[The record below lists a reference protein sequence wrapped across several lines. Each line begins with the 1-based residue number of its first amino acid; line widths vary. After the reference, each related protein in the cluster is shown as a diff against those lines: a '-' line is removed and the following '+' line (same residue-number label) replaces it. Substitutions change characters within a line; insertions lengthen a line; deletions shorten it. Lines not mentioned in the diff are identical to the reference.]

1 MLIETINK
9 SNLKELTSLFVEM
22 FPETDYEEELEIFE
36 KSIGSSTEIC
46 FLAKSAE
53 QYIGFIHVTLRSDYV
68 EGSEVSPTA
77 YVEALFVRP
86 AFRRKGVA
94 EVLIKK
100 AEEWAISNRCY
111 TLASDTAIA
120 NADSINFHHSVGFE
134 EANRIVCFIKKLG
147 GI

>member
-1 MLIETINK
+1 MVIETINY
-9 SNLKELTSLFVEM
+9 SNVKELTSLFVEM
-22 FPETDYEEELEIFE
+22 FSETDYEEELEIFE

-100 AEEWAISNRCY
+100 AEEWAIANHCF
-111 TLASDTAIA
+111 TLASDTAIE
-120 NADSINFHHSVGFE
+120 NSDSIQFHHSVGFE

-147 GI
+147 E

>member
-53 QYIGFIHVTLRSDYV
+53 QYIGFIHVTLRTDYV

-77 YVEALFVRP
+77 YVEAIYVKP
-86 AFRRKGVA
+86 SFRRKGIAESLLKSA
-94 EVLIKK
+94 EV
-100 AEEWAISNRCY
+100 WAISNRCY

>member
-53 QYIGFIHVTLRSDYV
+53 QYIGFIHVTLRTDYV

-77 YVEALFVRP
+77 YVEAIYVKP
-86 AFRRKGVA
+86 SFRRKGIAESLLKSA
-94 EVLIKK
+94 EV
-100 AEEWAISNRCY
+100 WAISNRCY

-134 EANRIVCFIKKLG
+134 EANRIVCFLKKLG

>member
-1 MLIETINK
+1 MFIETIN
-9 SNLKELTSLFVEM
+9 NNNVKELTSLFVEV
-22 FPETDYEEELEIFE
+22 FPETDYEDELEILK
-36 KSIGSSTEIC
+36 KSIGSLTEIC

-53 QYIGFIHVTLRSDYV
+53 QYIGFIHVTLRTDYV

-77 YVEALFVRP
+77 YVEAIYVKP
-86 AFRRKGVA
+86 SFRRKGIAESLLKSA
-94 EVLIKK
+94 EV
-100 AEEWAISNRCY
+100 WAISNRCY